1 MLNGIW
7 FALILIAIISSVG
20 HAIFSGDISIFS
32 KLVQSL
38 FDSAKLSF
46 DVVLGLV
53 GVLSLWMGFFNIA
66 ARAGIVDAIAQRLQ
80 AVFSKLMPGIPS
92 GDPAIGAITM
102 NLAANM
108 LGLDNAATPLGLK
121 AMQELQRLNPTPL
134 IATNAQILFIVLNAS
149 SVTLLP
155 VTIFMYRAQQGAA
168 TPTDVFL
175 PILIATTVSTL
186 AGLIAVSVM
195 QKISLFQPVILA
207 LFAGLFSLMGGVAW
221 LSAHF
226 DQSAFQVIASGVASV
241 LLIFVITAFL
251 CVAMV
256 KKLPVFD
263 IFVDGAKEGFD
274 TAIRLIPFL
283 VAMLVAIGLLRS
295 SGALDFALD
304 MIRTVVSWGHL
315 DARFVDALPTA
326 LIKPFSGSG
335 ARAMMIETMR
345 TFGPD
350 SFAARTAAIIQGSTE
365 TTFYVSTVYFGVVG
379 IRNVRHAIGCALI
392 ADFAGIVASI
402 IVSYRFFG

>member
-7 FALILIAIISSVG
+7 FALIITAIISSVG
-20 HAIFSGDISIFS
+20 HFIFSGDIGIFS

-53 GVLSLWMGFFNIA
+53 GVLAMWMGVFNIA
-66 ARAGIVDAIAQRLQ
+66 LRAGIVDSIAKSLQ
-80 AVFSKLMPGIPS
+80 PVFSKLMPEVPR
-92 GDPAIGAITM
+92 GDPAVGAMTM

-121 AMQELQRLNPTPL
+121 AMQELQRLNPSQL
-134 IATNAQILFIVLNAS
+134 IASNAQILFIVLNAS

-168 TPTDVFL
+168 APTDVFL

-186 AGLIAVSVM
+186 AGLMAVCFM
-195 QKISLFQPVILA
+195 QRISLLQPA
-207 LFAGLFSLMGGVAW
+207 LLLMIALLVGLIGGVGW
-221 LSAHF
+221 LSVSLP
-226 DQSAFQVIASGVASV
+226 QVQFQAAATAIANCTLLFV
-241 LLIFVITAFL
+241 LTSFL
-251 CVAMV
+251 VLAMRRKV
-256 KKLPVFD
+256 PVFD
-263 IFVDGAKEGFD
+263 AFVDGAKEGFD

-283 VAMLVAIGLLRS
+283 VAMLLAVGLLRA
-295 SGALDFALD
+295 SGALDFVLELIRSLVAALH
-304 MIRTVVSWGHL
+304 V

-335 ARAMMIETMR
+335 ARAMMIETMK

-350 SFAARTAAIIQGSTE
+350 SFAARTSAVIQGSTE
-365 TTFYVSTVYFGVVG
+365 TTFYVSAVYFGVVG
-379 IRNVRHAIGCALI
+379 IRNVRHAIGCALF
-392 ADFAGIVASI
+392 ADFAGVVASI
-402 IVSYRFFG
+402 IVSYLFFG